1 MISFFQDEK
10 RQILKMSGWLT
21 VVGIKV
27 YHCYQYML
35 KKTSKAVTINWYENK
50 RLYPDMPGKG
60 FSQFTQEEQIIK
72 IKMDVFLQLTSTD
85 YVKVI
90 FDTGGFMFNKEVPNI
105 LLFLLL
111 FFFVV
116 FFFLCVFFFCF
127 VCLLF
132 CCCFFYNLKK
142 VERYCFISLSHKF
155 KMLFSLKTIQNIGYP
170 LYNMLGL
177 SRNGWM
183 SFCSGHRPSLVDYL
197 QL

>member
-1 MISFFQDEK
+1 MPSFQNCLIEQGDLPAEFKCILIFLISFFQDEK

-111 FFFVV
+111 FFFIV
-116 FFFLCVFFFCF
+116 FFLCVCFCF
-127 VCLLF
+127 VLFVCYFVVVFFTIWKKLKDTVLL
-132 CCCFFYNLKK
+132 
-142 VERYCFISLSHKF
+142 V
-155 KMLFSLKTIQNIGYP
+155 
-170 LYNMLGL
+170 
-177 SRNGWM
+177 
-183 SFCSGHRPSLVDYL
+183 
-197 QL
+197 